1 MSEEE
6 KLEKLDEEEEE
17 EEKEGLE
24 ETPEEELKE
33 ETAEEEIEEETE
45 ETDTD
50 EEPEPEEEEEAP
62 EEEEPEEEEEYFEDA
77 VNKGDFI
84 KLEMAGTVQETGE
97 IFETT
102 DQELAEQEGI
112 YNENRNYGPRLVI
125 VGEGFVLRGLDNR
138 LPGTPFDDE
147 VEIEIPPDEA
157 FGERDP
163 SNVETIP
170 YRILRSKG
178 INPVVGAELE
188 IDGRPAIIRS
198 VGAGRVQVDYNHPL
212 AGRTIVYKVNVTDH
226 ITDDEEKWKALIG
239 RRFIGIETDKFEL
252 EEVDKKL
259 RIKIPDDIFF
269 SENIQIAKRGV
280 ALDILRYFENLDYVE
295 FYETI
300 ERS

>member
-6 KLEKLDEEEEE
+6 KLENLDEEEE
-17 EEKEGLE
+17 KKKPE
-24 ETPEEELKE
+24 ETPEDEIIE
-33 ETAEEEIEEETE
+33 ETAEEEIEKENEEKE
-45 ETDTD
+45 HE
-50 EEPEPEEEEEAP
+50 EEPKPEEEEAL

-84 KLEMAGTVQETGE
+84 KLEMTGTVQETGE

-112 YNENRNYGPRLVI
+112 YNENRNYGARLVI

-138 LPGTPFDDE
+138 LPGTPFDEE
-147 VEIEIPPDEA
+147 VEVEIPPDEA

-163 SNVETIP
+163 TNIETIP

-212 AGRTIVYKVNVTDH
+212 AGRTIVYKVNVTEH
-226 ITDDEEKWKALIG
+226 ITADDEKWKALIG

-252 EEVDKKL
+252 EKVKEKL

-280 ALDILRYFENLDYVE
+280 ALDILRYFEDLEYVE

-300 ERS
+300 ERT

>member
-6 KLEKLDEEEEE
+6 KIENLDEEEEKVE
-17 EEKEGLE
+17 EPE
-24 ETPEEELKE
+24 ETPEEE
-33 ETAEEEIEEETE
+33 TEEEPLEEEEVE
-45 ETDTD
+45 EEPEEPE
-50 EEPEPEEEEEAP
+50 EEPEP
-62 EEEEPEEEEEYFEDA
+62 EPEEEEEYFEDA

-84 KLEMAGTVQETGE
+84 KIEMTGRVEETGE

-102 DQELAEQEGI
+102 DQELAEEEGI

-125 VGEGFVLRGLDNR
+125 VGEGFVLRGLDSR
-138 LPGTPFDDE
+138 LPETPFEEEIE
-147 VEIEIPPDEA
+147 VEIPPEEA

-163 SNVETIP
+163 NNVETIP

-212 AGRTIVYKVNVTDH
+212 AGRTIIYDVKVTDH
-226 ITDDEEKWKALIG
+226 MTEDEEKWRALIG
-239 RRFIGIETDKFEL
+239 RRFVGIETDKFDIEKT
-252 EEVDKKL
+252 DDKL
-259 RIKIPDDIFF
+259 RISIPDDIFF
-269 SENIQIAKRGV
+269 GENIQIAKRGV
-280 ALDILRYFENLDYVE
+280 ALDILRYYEDLNTIE

>member
-6 KLEKLDEEEEE
+6 KLENIDGEEE
-17 EEKEGLE
+17 EEKEEVE
-24 ETPEEELKE
+24 ETLEDETIE
-33 ETAEEEIEEETE
+33 ETTEEEIEEEPEEPVTE
-45 ETDTD
+45 
-50 EEPEPEEEEEAP
+50 EEPEPEEEEAP
-62 EEEEPEEEEEYFEDA
+62 EEEQIEEEEYFEDA

-84 KLEMAGTVQETGE
+84 KLEMTGTVQETGE

-112 YNENRNYGPRLVI
+112 YNENRNYGARLVI

-138 LPGTPFDDE
+138 LPGTPFDEE
-147 VEIEIPPDEA
+147 VEVEIPPDEA

-163 SNVETIP
+163 TNIETIP

-212 AGRTIVYKVNVTDH
+212 AGRTIVYKVNVTEH
-226 ITDDEEKWKALIG
+226 ITADDEKWKALIG

-252 EEVDKKL
+252 EKVKEKL

-280 ALDILRYFENLDYVE
+280 ALDILRYFEDLDYVE

-300 ERS
+300 ERT